1 MRNNAAKVMQKQT
14 EENQSGT
21 HRVAK
26 KETTKNMAL
35 SMADALAD
43 ILAWEIDRKRAENR
57 V

>member
-14 EENQSGT
+14 EEKQSGT

-26 KETTKNMAL
+26 KESSKNIAL
-35 SMADALAD
+35 SMTDALAD
-43 ILAWEIDRKRAENR
+43 ILTWEIDRTRSEQR